1 MSNRKSRKRLLSFFM
16 VLFILALGMGIG
28 TLITYRVGA
37 LGPGDSQ
44 LKIQT
49 ASKPL
54 VGGAA
59 MALSQ
64 AFEEVS
70 TLVEPAV
77 VNINTEEVVK
87 RPRRSGRQDRPED
100 PKTPQAPER
109 PQDPMED
116 FFRRFFNN
124 PNAPNM
130 PEQYTRRSLGSGVI
144 VDPKGY
150 IITNNH
156 VVESATRVKVS
167 LQGGQEFTAKVIAG
181 DPLSDIAVIKI
192 EQNKDFPY
200 AKIGDAK
207 AAKVGDWVLAIG
219 SPFGLEQTVT
229 AGIVSATGRVFPD
242 PISSTMAT
250 LFNDYLQ
257 TDAAINPGNSGGPLV
272 NMSGEVIGINTFIQT
287 TTRSSAGVG
296 FAVPAHIF
304 VNAYNQ
310 IIEKGKVTRG
320 WLGVNMNAVPGAPSF
335 TPPMAKFFGVKQGK
349 GVLITGLS
357 DETGKPSETGPAGK
371 AGIRA
376 EDVIVEFDGKKIS
389 EITDL
394 RLAVANT
401 PPGKKARVKIVRHGV
416 EKELEVTVA
425 ERKLEDRERG
435 GFTFDESEEEPKPEL
450 GLSFDDVPRE
460 LSEQIKEPGG
470 ALVTEVKPGSLAEE
484 AGLVGQEQGVADV
497 IVAANGKKITA
508 ARDLF
513 NIIRDLKVGEAAVLK
528 FVRVS
533 PANRNPQVYYT
544 SIIKP

>member
-1 MSNRKSRKRLLSFFM
+1 MSNRNSRKRLLSFFM

-167 LQGGQEFTAKVIAG
+167 LQGGQEFTA
-181 DPLSDIAVIKI
+181 
-192 EQNKDFPY
+192 
-200 AKIGDAK
+200 
-207 AAKVGDWVLAIG
+207 
-219 SPFGLEQTVT
+219 
-229 AGIVSATGRVFPD
+229 
-242 PISSTMAT
+242 
-250 LFNDYLQ
+250 
-257 TDAAINPGNSGGPLV
+257 
-272 NMSGEVIGINTFIQT
+272 
-287 TTRSSAGVG
+287 
-296 FAVPAHIF
+296 
-304 VNAYNQ
+304 
-310 IIEKGKVTRG
+310 
-320 WLGVNMNAVPGAPSF
+320 
-335 TPPMAKFFGVKQGK
+335 
-349 GVLITGLS
+349 
-357 DETGKPSETGPAGK
+357 
-371 AGIRA
+371 
-376 EDVIVEFDGKKIS
+376 
-389 EITDL
+389 
-394 RLAVANT
+394 
-401 PPGKKARVKIVRHGV
+401 
-416 EKELEVTVA
+416 
-425 ERKLEDRERG
+425 
-435 GFTFDESEEEPKPEL
+435 
-450 GLSFDDVPRE
+450 
-460 LSEQIKEPGG
+460 
-470 ALVTEVKPGSLAEE
+470 
-484 AGLVGQEQGVADV
+484 
-497 IVAANGKKITA
+497 
-508 ARDLF
+508 
-513 NIIRDLKVGEAAVLK
+513 
-528 FVRVS
+528 
-533 PANRNPQVYYT
+533 
-544 SIIKP
+544 